1 MEGSMTRNISSTTFL
16 RVDLSEC
23 AKFLMSDPV
32 SEHLQRH
39 TALYRN
45 IRGDARAGT
54 TFRNAYAV
62 PVGSGVQ
69 SELSQR
75 ATYGTVERVRDTDI
89 LKQRLMQTQE
99 RNVQERTERLFL
111 ERQLRETE
119 EGSRHQQQRIHQ
131 LEDDL
136 RAALHRC
143 ETLARY
149 ESAGEQL
156 LEVQER
162 VNSLEAELSR
172 CQQELRENQGVALAA
187 QTAADDRL
195 RREQEVSVELRR
207 LVDQQRQRIAELEAL
222 DFPGLSSRATCL
234 ETELQA
240 ERQRTATQAEQL
252 RTTRALLTNIIGAFT
267 EELNNLNSWLMGR
280 LRSSSLLAQTSQ
292 GGDGSTSSETLP
304 FALSRLCS
312 DAREADQCISE
323 SLREAFSKLHRMSE
337 GTRSLGQLLTQAQA
351 TTAER
356 EDQVATLNAQLA
368 TAKRNFD
375 SKCQEMIEQQA
386 LARAHLTECQKRGER
401 LAAQEAR
408 IGALT
413 QSADDYEAA
422 KDAALRLVDT
432 LTDITFREGQSRS
445 PRRISDSPNDSRL
458 RYATQRGLDVCA
470 ILTDVQ
476 RALQTIDEQR
486 SEAIAE
492 NMSLLE
498 RLEKATADIEV
509 FEADAKE
516 REQNANEALREMQG
530 QADRRIDE
538 LESEMTRQNELHTE
552 QVARYLD
559 ELQQMQTKVA
569 TFSFIVYAL
578 LRVMEADRFAIRNLH
593 LEKRILEK
601 LHAGSEAFIAEVLHI
616 NEGLEASLYPTVTE
630 EGNPTEYAH
639 LLARRRSMRAR
650 RRLQAVVHASIF
662 VHRLSCARKQILH
675 ADSGLTLRR
684 HMDIFSSPTGPR
696 ETYFEKLD
704 TLLSTTSAAG
714 GIPSAFYGVGN
725 DIENLLSDTDLGVN
739 NQLSILE
746 QMQLPNG
753 SNGEASEAYCVAE
766 SIAITKLMSLVSR
779 LFVGVVD
786 SRLLQPI
793 HARIFYQ
800 LNFTS
805 MHQYYMTTGLDAGNT
820 LVVNLSS
827 PQMLLQNLRVC
838 AETQAATLQEAR
850 SAYTD
855 FYTRAIAAQHTITSL
870 EGTRTAQE
878 LQISELKGQVQYL
891 SGEIERLPTPDQVQQ
906 LRDELQNLTM
916 KLRESTSLLAAERS
930 HHETLA
936 REYERSSGL
945 AQEQLAHVSEEKARL
960 EIEVQELRV
969 KLLRSRSGS
978 EVGSGSIRA
987 LSKSAAKDLLTRAGH
1002 SRRGSTEVSVES
1014 ATPTD
1019 ASMAKSLL
1027 LTDIEDGVTPARP
1040 SESLPLGL
1048 PRPGTQ
1054 RSASVPLE
1062 EAIERL
1068 DERRE
1073 ERRERLEADRL
1084 ARLTEQYVH
1093 GRVTADDPETLSA
1106 TGLAHAIEQLT
1117 LGANGGLLESNAVA
1131 RAELNTRLDDL
1142 EIVH

>member
-1 MEGSMTRNISSTTFL
+1 MG
-16 RVDLSEC
+16 
-23 AKFLMSDPV
+23 DPV

-45 IRGDARAGT
+45 LRGDTRVGT
-54 TFRNAYAV
+54 TFRNTYAV
-62 PVGSGVQ
+62 SVGSGVQ
-69 SELSQR
+69 PELSQR
-75 ATYGTVERVRDTDI
+75 TTYGTAERVRDADI

-149 ESAGEQL
+149 ETAGEQL
-156 LEVQER
+156 LEVQDR
-162 VNSLEAELSR
+162 VNSLEADLSR
-172 CQQELRENQGVALAA
+172 CQQELRESQTVALAA
-187 QTAADDRL
+187 QKASDDRL
-195 RREQEVSVELRR
+195 QREQEVSDELRR

-222 DFPGLSSRATCL
+222 DYPGISSRAMYL
-234 ETELQA
+234 EAELQA
-240 ERQRTATQAEQL
+240 ERQRAGNQAEQL
-252 RTTRALLTNIIGAFT
+252 RSMRALLTGTIGAFT
-267 EELNNLNSWLMGR
+267 EELNHLNSWLIGR
-280 LRSSSLLAQTSQ
+280 LRSSSLLGPTSQ
-292 GGDGSTSSETLP
+292 EGDGSTSSETLP
-304 FALSRLCS
+304 LTFSRLCF
-312 DAREADQCISE
+312 DAREADQSTADA
-323 SLREAFSKLHRMSE
+323 LREACLKLHKASE
-337 GTRSLGQLLTQAQA
+337 GARSLGQMLTQAQ
-351 TTAER
+351 TTTGER
-356 EDQVATLNAQLA
+356 EDELATLNAQLVA
-368 TAKRNFD
+368 AKRNFD
-375 SKCQEMIEQQA
+375 SKCQEVVEQQA
-386 LARAHLTECQKRGER
+386 LARAHLAECQKRGER

-432 LTDITFREGQSRS
+432 LTELTLHKSHGRS
-445 PRRISDSPNDSRL
+445 PQRLSDSPNDSRL

-470 ILTDVQ
+470 ILADAQ
-476 RALQTIDEQR
+476 RALRTIDEQR
-486 SEAIAE
+486 AEATAE
-492 NMSLLE
+492 NMALLE
-498 RLEKATADIEV
+498 RLEKATTDMEV
-509 FEADAKE
+509 FEADAKK
-516 REQNANEALREMQG
+516 REQSANEALREVQS

-538 LESEMTRQNELHTE
+538 LEGELARQNDFHTE
-552 QVARYLD
+552 QAAQYSE

-569 TFSFIVYAL
+569 AFSFVVYAL

-601 LHAGSEAFIAEVLHI
+601 LHSGSEAFAAEVLRI
-616 NEGLEASLYPTVTE
+616 NEGLEASLYPAVTE
-630 EGNPTEYAH
+630 DGNPTEYAH

-650 RRLQAVVHASIF
+650 RRLQAVVHASVF
-662 VHRLSCARKQILH
+662 VHRLSCAREQIIR
-675 ADSGLTLRR
+675 ADSGLILRQ
-684 HMDIFSSPTGPR
+684 HVDTFISQTGQR

-704 TLLSTTSAAG
+704 ALLATTSAAG
-714 GIPSAFYGVGN
+714 GIPSAFYGAVNGV
-725 DIENLLSDTDLGVN
+725 DHLLSNTDLGIKN
-739 NQLSILE
+739 HLSILE
-746 QMQLPNG
+746 QMRLPDG
-753 SNGEASEAYCVAE
+753 SGREASEVYCIAE
-766 SIAITKLMSLVSR
+766 SSAIAKLMSLVSR
-779 LFVGVVD
+779 LFIGVVD
-786 SRLLQPI
+786 ARLLQPTY
-793 HARIFYQ
+793 ARILYQ

-805 MHQYYMTTGLDAGNT
+805 MHQYYMTTGLDAGNA

-838 AETQAATLQEAR
+838 AETQAVTLQEAR
-850 SAYTD
+850 SACTD
-855 FYTRAIAAQHTITSL
+855 LYTRAITAQHTITSL

-878 LQISELKGQVQYL
+878 LQISELKGQIQYL
-891 SGEIERLPTPDQVQQ
+891 SGEIERLPTLDQMQQ
-906 LRDELQNLTM
+906 LRDELQDLTM

-945 AQEQLAHVSEEKARL
+945 AQEQLARVSEEKARL

-1002 SRRGSTEVSVES
+1002 SRRGSADVSGES

-1027 LTDIEDGVTPARP
+1027 LTDIEDGMAPVRP

-1048 PRPGTQ
+1048 PRPGAQ
-1054 RSASVPLE
+1054 RSTSVPLE

-1073 ERRERLEADRL
+1073 ERREQLEADRL
-1084 ARLTEQYVH
+1084 ARLTDQYVH
-1093 GRVTADDPETLSA
+1093 GRVAANDPETLSA